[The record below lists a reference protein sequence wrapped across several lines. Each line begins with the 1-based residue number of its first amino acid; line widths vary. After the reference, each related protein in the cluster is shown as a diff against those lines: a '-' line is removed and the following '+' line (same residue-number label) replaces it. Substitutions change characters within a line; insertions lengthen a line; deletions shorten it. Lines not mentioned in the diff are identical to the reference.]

1 MENIV
6 YCSHHGSSRIRE
18 RCGAKKKSALRIAE
32 NAISRGQHFSETKGS
47 VKRWLEQQLHDKSN
61 QIYVYGDKAFVFSNN
76 NILVTVLQIPSDI
89 ARCNNNNKRKGSS
102 TGKRSDWCEK
112 LQNRSN
118 SRSSGPRN
126 LDNSYI
132 FDIM

>member
-18 RCGAKKKSALRIAE
+18 RCGAKKKSTLRIAE

-61 QIYVYGDKAFVFSNN
+61 QIYVYGDKAYIFSDN
-76 NILVTVLQIPSDI
+76 NILVTVLQIPAGI
-89 ARCNNNNKRKGSS
+89 TRCNNNNRRKGSS
-102 TGKRSDWCEK
+102 GAMRSDWSK
-112 LQNRSN
+112 DLQKRSN
-118 SRSSGPRN
+118 SRHSRSHN